1 VKLCDRC
8 TVRAATWALAALGLL
23 LLAAGPVGAQD
34 RTDIPLKNW
43 GGFAVYRDAVYDD
56 LERLVTAGLADRV
69 ILDTKPLSRIEAARI
84 VARAI
89 QKIRNDDTG
98 AYNARRDLEAVLG
111 RLTEEFRPELQ
122 RLGVPTGA
130 ESTAS
135 PGFFTVLPV
144 DRAQVG
150 AGYAN
155 HNLRLINSQGVKIF
169 RGGNEGLTFESRG
182 QVGDL
187 VSFYLQPELLA
198 NEEYGAA
205 RLATGY
211 AKLTLFNVELAVGR
225 ESLWW
230 GPALHGSLI
239 LSDNGPPLDQIRI
252 GSAEPFLLPWI
263 GKWVGPMKIVGF
275 VAQLEDSPQDPHTKL
290 SGIRVTIAPFS
301 FLELGASRTIMFD
314 GDNRPRLPLS
324 EYRLVL
330 DPTTGDSGNQKFRT
344 NNLAGVDADLR
355 LRNVDRYYLPARDM
369 RLYGEFY
376 WDDTCGECGPSSG
389 FAHWFDSNFLPNEKT
404 IGWRVGVQWL
414 GVLDQNGLDARVE
427 YARTSIESYNHSQFR
442 DGYVDAGY
450 VLGDFI
456 GTDGE
461 DVYGR
466 MTYYLTPD
474 LMLGVDL
481 DRAVLGN
488 TLAGFAGPKERRVGG
503 GLDLSYRFWKRY
515 SIFAQ
520 YHVMDVKNRNF
531 KPGDDGLD
539 HLFRLELTRS
549 FR

>member
-1 VKLCDRC
+1 MKRGARFRIPPGLAVVALVSVLSMH
-8 TVRAATWALAALGLL
+8 THALAQG
-23 LLAAGPVGAQD
+23 

-89 QKIRNDDTG
+89 EKIRNDDAG
-98 AYNARRDLEAVLG
+98 AYNARLDLEAVLG

-122 RLGVPTGA
+122 KLGVSTGA
-130 ESTAS
+130 EPSAP
-135 PGFFTVLPV
+135 PGFFTFLPV

-155 HNLRLINSQGVKIF
+155 HNLRLINNQGRKFF
-169 RGGNEGLTFESRG
+169 REGNGDLTFETRA
-182 QVGDL
+182 QLGDL

-198 NEEYGAA
+198 NAEYGAA
-205 RLATGY
+205 RLASGY
-211 AKLTLFNVELAVGR
+211 VKLTLFNVELAVGR

-239 LSDNGPPLDQIRI
+239 LSNNAPPLDQIRI

-263 GKWVGPMKIVGF
+263 GKWIGPMKILGF
-275 VAQLEDSPQDPHTKL
+275 VGQLENYPQDPHTKL
-290 SGIRVTIAPFS
+290 GGLRLTLAPFS
-301 FLELGASRTIMFD
+301 FLELGASRAIMFD
-314 GDNRPRLPLS
+314 GDNRPRLSVS
-324 EYRLVL
+324 EYYQII
-330 DPTTGDSGNQKFRT
+330 DPTTGDTGTQSKFRT
-344 NNLAGVDADLR
+344 NNLAGVDADFR
-355 LRNVDRYYLPARDM
+355 LRNVNRYYLPARDL

-376 WDDTCGECGPSSG
+376 WDDTCGECANNNF
-389 FAHWFDSNFLPNEKT
+389 FAANFLPGENT
-404 IGWRVGVQWL
+404 TGWRVGLQLL
-414 GVLDQNGLDARVE
+414 GAMNQDGLDARVE
-427 YARTSIESYNHSQFR
+427 VARTSVLSYNHSQFR
-442 DGYVDAGY
+442 DGYVDSRF

-461 DVYGR
+461 DAYGR
-466 MTYYLTPD
+466 VSYFVNENMV
-474 LMLGVDL
+474 LGL
-481 DRAVLGN
+481 EIDRAVVGS
-488 TLAGFAGPKERRVGG
+488 TVAGFTGPKERRLGG

-520 YHVMDVKNRNF
+520 YQVMDVKNRNF

-539 HLFRLELTRS
+539 HLLRLELTRS